1 VRIGILGG
9 TFDPIHVG
17 HLAAARVAM
26 ECARLDRVVFV
37 PSAVPPHREPAVA
50 GPRQRL
56 EMTRRAIEGDPRFQ
70 ASDVEISRGGKS
82 FTSDTIAELHG
93 IHPKDDLF
101 LILGWDA
108 ARLFHTWHM
117 PTEIER
123 LASVVVVSRP
133 GVEDPNAAELQ
144 AAGLD
149 PARTVVC
156 RGRTPDISGSELRDA
171 IGRAEP
177 VSEWLPE
184 PVRSYIAE
192 QRLYGDNH
200 QVGC

>member
-1 VRIGILGG
+1 MRIGVLGG

-17 HLAAARVAM
+17 HIAAARVAM
-26 ECARLDRVVFV
+26 ECAQLDRVLFV
-37 PSAVPPHREPAVA
+37 PSATPPHREPAVA

-56 EMTRRAIEGDPRFQ
+56 EMTRQAIAGEPRFE

-82 FTSDTIAELHG
+82 FTSDTISALHRLYA
-93 IHPKDDLF
+93 HDELF

-117 PTEIER
+117 PKEIER

-133 GVEDPNAAELQ
+133 GVDGPHPAELR

-149 PARTVVC
+149 PERTVVC

-171 IGRAEP
+171 IARGETVA
-177 VSEWLPE
+177 EWLPA
-184 PVRSYIAE
+184 PVARYIAE
-192 QRLYGDNH
+192 QALYMDNR